1 MNTGKTHLA
10 VFGPFYSKCN
20 FNRKEIIVVFFFF
33 PHLQESIEVRNDF
46 SLFCVSARC
55 KLLRPLAGE
64 FNNYPIGLVSCF
76 LTCLCPPRA
85 SWSGVKSL

>member
-20 FNRKEIIVVFFFF
+20 FNRKEIIGFFFS

-46 SLFCVSARC
+46 SLLRVSGRC

-64 FNNYPIGLVSCF
+64 LKNYPIGLVSCF
-76 LTCLCPPRA
+76 LTCLCPLRA